1 MSMRVPFA
9 GRMERAAKLSRERAA
24 RREGGDTTAPADSM
38 EKGDGLAML
47 LAALITI
54 VPVCLIALALLAGA
68 GYWFIMR

>member
-1 MSMRVPFA
+1 MRVPFA
-9 GRMERAAKLSRERAA
+9 GRMERAARLNRERA
-24 RREGGDTTAPADSM
+24 RLRERGDDPASPEELM

-68 GYWFIMR
+68 GYWFIVR

>member
-1 MSMRVPFA
+1 MRVPFA
-9 GRMERAAKLSRERAA
+9 GRMERAARLSRERARLRE
-24 RREGGDTTAPADSM
+24 RRDDPDSPVELM

-68 GYWFIMR
+68 GYWFIVR

>member
-1 MSMRVPFA
+1 MRVPFA
-9 GRMERAAKLSRERAA
+9 GRMERAARLSRERARLRE
-24 RREGGDTTAPADSM
+24 RRDDPDSPVVLM

-68 GYWFIMR
+68 GYWFIVR